1 MRGREYVTEQARPG
15 NRTFDRGIYVSAGIA
30 VCTLVV
36 AGFWSSYF
44 SKLLSVPSEP
54 LTTLVHLHG
63 ALMSAWI
70 ALFIV
75 QVSLVFAGRVDL
87 HRRLGIIGFAL
98 LTLIVIVAV
107 PTTIVA
113 TKLGGNHM
121 PGPPLPGLA
130 LVAALFLEFV
140 ALGSLGLFYR
150 HRSDVHKRLMLLAAC
165 AAMEA
170 GVSRLPWGFLDGVVK
185 IHLVNDLLPL
195 AVIVFDTIRHRRL
208 HPAFLWGFVS
218 LVTAQ
223 MLSAW
228 IAGTAWWFH
237 TAQGLMSNFQ

>member
-1 MRGREYVTEQARPG
+1 MTTRASPG
-15 NRTFDRGIYVSAGIA
+15 NRSLDRGIYVSAGIA
-30 VCTLVV
+30 VCAVVV

-44 SKLLSVPSEP
+44 SKLLSVPSAP

-75 QVSLVFAGRVDL
+75 QGSLVFVGRVDL
-87 HRRLGIIGFAL
+87 HRRLGVVGFAL
-98 LTLIVIVAV
+98 LVLIVIVAV

-150 HRSDVHKRLMLLAAC
+150 RRSDIHKRLMLLAAC

-170 GVSRLPWGFLDGVVK
+170 GVSRLPWGFLDGALK

-195 AVIVFDTIRHRRL
+195 AVIVIDTVRHRRL
-208 HPAFLWGFVS
+208 HPAFLWGFTS
-218 LVTAQ
+218 LATAQ
-223 MLSAW
+223 LLSAW
-228 IAGTAWWFH
+228 IAGTAWWSH
-237 TAQGLMSNFQ
+237 AAQGFMSNFQ